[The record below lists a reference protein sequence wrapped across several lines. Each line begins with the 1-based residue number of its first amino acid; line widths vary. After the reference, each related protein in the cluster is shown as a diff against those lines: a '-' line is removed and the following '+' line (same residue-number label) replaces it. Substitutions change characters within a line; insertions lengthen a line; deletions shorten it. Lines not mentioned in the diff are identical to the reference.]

1 VNALFDTYA
10 LAKMMPVEAGVR
22 VPPVIDTVIDTPRE
36 HVVADKFDFQCRTVN
51 GGIHSNRSAWDR
63 SQDSITGGERLIMTA
78 FSIAVLGLF

>member
-36 HVVADKFDFQCRTVN
+36 HDSWLTN
-51 GGIHSNRSAWDR
+51 LTSNAE
-63 SQDSITGGERLIMTA
+63 Q
-78 FSIAVLGLF
+78 